1 MSCFKGGQFYVIPSF
16 DDMPVGT
23 AQCILEHCKI
33 GVHGTTGFHFS
44 PSFLI
49 VRFFLLVS
57 EVQSVCENVALP
69 FVTPMHTPLHNHSI
83 NNCGFKTSDPFCS
96 PWRNKH
102 QILFCPLSTLFF
114 NIRISAVVS
123 SYPRSSR
130 TRPNISQIALQP
142 GKGGAGRVRW
152 VERMHHHKDL
162 QLEQPRKAVRK
173 AEIITLGLW
182 RP

>member
-49 VRFFLLVS
+49 VHCFLLVS

-130 TRPNISQIALQP
+130 TRPNI
-142 GKGGAGRVRW
+142 
-152 VERMHHHKDL
+152 
-162 QLEQPRKAVRK
+162 
-173 AEIITLGLW
+173 
-182 RP
+182 